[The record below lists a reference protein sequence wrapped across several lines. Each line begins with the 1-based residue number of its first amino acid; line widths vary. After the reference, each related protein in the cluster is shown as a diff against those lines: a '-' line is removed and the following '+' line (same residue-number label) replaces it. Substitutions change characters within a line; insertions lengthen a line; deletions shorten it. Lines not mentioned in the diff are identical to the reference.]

1 MNINE
6 NLLHQV
12 AARFIKGKDINI
24 DIKGT
29 SIQLETLQQL
39 LNVSKDLMN
48 ELNSSSR
55 DVDKIVEI
63 INNKKQLTQKFQNI
77 TGIEWKL

>member
-39 LNVSKDLMN
+39 LNVSKELMN
-48 ELNSSSR
+48 ELNSNTR
-55 DVDKIVEI
+55 NVDKIVEI

>member
-39 LNVSKDLMN
+39 LNVSKELMN
-48 ELNSSSR
+48 ELNSNTR

-63 INNKKQLTQKFQNI
+63 INNKKQLTRKFQNI

>member
-39 LNVSKDLMN
+39 LNVSKELMN

>member
-6 NLLHQV
+6 NMLHQV
-12 AARFIKGKDINI
+12 AARFIKGKDIEI

-29 SIQLETLQQL
+29 TLQLETLQNL
-39 LNVSKDLMN
+39 LNVSKELMN
-48 ELNSSSR
+48 ELNSGTR
-55 DVDKIVEI
+55 NVEKVVEMI
-63 INNKKQLTQKFQNI
+63 ENKKQLTKKFQNI

>member
-12 AARFIKGKDINI
+12 AARFIKGKDIDI

-39 LNVSKDLMN
+39 LNVSKELMN
-48 ELNSSSR
+48 ELNSNTR